1 MRLAIREGRSIRAID
16 DLSHCFPKK
25 HLCVSEGFVLSEDDW
40 EELANAN
47 LENINRLLRAVR
59 RTATG
64 NCVFC
69 HVAQGIG
76 HARDCPVMPFLDW
89 KEKLYDLNEKDYS
102 EQERIDD
109 GRIIDPQARE
119 SFPASTWK
127 GGGFS
132 RILDDLDD
140 AATED
145 EG

>member
-1 MRLAIREGRSIRAID
+1 M
-16 DLSHCFPKK
+16 FPKK
-25 HLCVSEGFVLSEDDW
+25 NLCGAKGFVLSEDNW
-40 EELANAN
+40 EGLVNAN
-47 LENINRLLRAVR
+47 LKNINRLLRAVR
-59 RTATG
+59 RTVTG

-89 KEKLYDLNEKDYS
+89 KEKLYDLNEKDYN
-102 EQERIDD
+102 EQERIAD

-119 SFPASTWK
+119 SFSASSWK

-140 AATED
+140 ATPEED
-145 EG
+145 